1 MLGLSRRQE
10 ERMWTF
16 TISVIVRSVIGIVDG
31 RAEIKR
37 ILTMIQ
43 MFGWFSLRPM

>member
-16 TISVIVRSVIGIVDG
+16 IILVIVRSVTEIVDG
-31 RAEIKR
+31 RVEIKR

-43 MFGWFSLRPM
+43 MFGWF